1 MSETFDLVVVGTGEG
16 GSAAASKCR
25 AAGWR
30 VAVVDDQPYG
40 GTCAL
45 RGCDPKKVLVGA
57 ADAVDLARR
66 LTGHGL
72 TGDVQIDWHALMQFK
87 RSFTDPVPGR
97 REAAFTKAGIATY
110 RGTAR
115 FTAED
120 RMVIAATTPGP
131 EGAATGDV
139 ELRAT
144 HFLIASGAEPRPLGM
159 PGAAHVRSSTDFL
172 DLEPLPARIAFIG
185 AGYISFEFAHIA
197 QRAGAQTVVL
207 GRGAP
212 LAQFE
217 QDLVDRL
224 VAYSRQLGIDVRT
237 DSEVVAVDALA
248 QGYRVHVRTTGAE
261 PEMTTPDADL
271 VVHGAGRIPRT
282 GQLDLERANIAADEQ
297 GAIRVNAFLQS
308 TTNPRVYAA
317 GDCTR
322 PPGSLPLTPVAA
334 HEGLVAASNLLR
346 GNTKQP
352 DYRGVPSVVF
362 TMPPLAAAGL
372 TEAEAHQQGLHVR
385 VKCEDTA
392 DWFSNRRVQQ
402 PAAMFKTL
410 VDEGS
415 GRIVGA
421 HLLGPDA
428 PDVINVFA
436 LAIRHGLTA
445 ADLKHMM
452 YAYPT
457 STSDVSYM
465 L

>member
-1 MSETFDLVVVGTGEG
+1 MSETFDLVVVGTGGG

-66 LTGHGL
+66 MTGHGI
-72 TGDVQIDWHALMQFK
+72 TGDCRIDWRALMQFK
-87 RSFTDPVPGR
+87 RSFTDPVPEHQ
-97 REAAFTKAGIATY
+97 EAAFAEAGIATY
-110 RGTAR
+110 HGTAR
-115 FTAED
+115 FIAED
-120 RMVIAATTPGP
+120 RMVIASDSA
-131 EGAATGDV
+131 GADNAAKGEV

-144 HFLIASGAEPRPLGM
+144 HFLVASGAEPKALNMAGD
-159 PGAAHVRSSTDFL
+159 AHVLSSTDFL
-172 DLEPLPARIAFIG
+172 DLESLPARIAFIG
-185 AGYISFEFAHIA
+185 AGYISFEFSHIA
-197 QRAGAQTVVL
+197 QRAGAQSVIL
-207 GRGAP
+207 GAGAP
-212 LAQFE
+212 LAHFD

-237 DSEVVAVDALA
+237 NSDVVAVEALE
-248 QGYRVHVRTTGAE
+248 QGYRVHVRTTGAN
-261 PEMTTPDADL
+261 PRMTTFDADL
-271 VVHGAGRIPRT
+271 VVHGAGRVPRT
-282 GQLDLERANIAADEQ
+282 AQLDLQRANIAADDQ
-297 GAIRVNAFLQS
+297 GAICVNEFLQS

-334 HEGLVAASNLLR
+334 HEGLVAASNLLH
-346 GNTKQP
+346 GDTKRP
-352 DYRGVPSVVF
+352 DYRGVPSAVF
-362 TMPPLAAAGL
+362 TIPPLAAVGL
-372 TEAEAHQQGLHVR
+372 TEAEAHQQRLRVR
-385 VKCEDTA
+385 VKREDTA
-392 DWFSNRRVQQ
+392 GWFSNRRVQQ

-410 VDEGS
+410 VDEES

-428 PDVINVFA
+428 ADVINVFA
-436 LAIRHGLTA
+436 LAVRHGLTA
-445 ADLKHMM
+445 TDLKHMM

-457 STSDVSYM
+457 STSDVSHM
-465 L
+465 V